1 MIPSARPSSTAADNL
16 IKESSFDW
24 QLAMSELNETQIKAS
39 LELEAIA
46 AKEKEEMDLRVKKM
60 EEM

>member
-1 MIPSARPSSTAADNL
+1 MIPSARSSSPTADSL
-16 IKESSFDW
+16 TKELSYDW
-24 QLAMSELNETQIKAS
+24 QLAMRELNESQIKVS

>member
-1 MIPSARPSSTAADNL
+1 
-16 IKESSFDW
+16 
-24 QLAMSELNETQIKAS
+24 MSELNETQIKAS
-39 LELEAIA
+39 LELEATA